1 MDGILH
7 RLLLKQTSGTIMK
20 LYLYFFM
27 YTLSWKNSFLIEF
40 MLNIT
45 LFGAVIS
52 LIR

>member
-7 RLLLKQTSGTIMK
+7 RLLLKQRSGTIMK

-27 YTLSWKNSFLIEF
+27 YTLSWKNSFLIGF